1 MNILHG
7 SLPQLNIR
15 IFIGTSTFFLDQ
27 KKGSVTQKITLSNG
41 ETIRA
46 GVTKLER
53 YKNGIPV
60 FGSVADPRMGSN
72 TLARCK
78 TCDCSYAGSGSKMD
92 DCPGHFGHIELCRPV
107 YHCGFIDEVVRILR
121 CVCFSCSRLL
131 LDENSP
137 KDRECLKVND
147 PETRFRRVHDRCKR
161 ETVRCE
167 STNVDS
173 LNTFLDAIDLNQPNG
188 VSATQLVKTEAQ
200 EFMDVLGGNNVDGV
214 NADDAAKKAASSNSK
229 PPCGATMPKF
239 RREGMTVYVTYPDD
253 METIPGTGQ
262 RKQVL
267 SAQKV
272 FEVLRRI
279 SDEDVVKIGF
289 DPKWARPE
297 WMLVT
302 VLPVPPPHV
311 RPTVMEGD
319 IQSED
324 DLTFQLTN
332 IVKANLVLEDAIV
345 KGHPRMVIADLEAL
359 LQARITSFFDNERD
373 DNPREVSSL

>member
-1 MNILHG
+1 
-7 SLPQLNIR
+7 
-15 IFIGTSTFFLDQ
+15 
-27 KKGSVTQKITLSNG
+27 
-41 ETIRA
+41 
-46 GVTKLER
+46 
-53 YKNGIPV
+53 
-60 FGSVADPRMGSN
+60 
-72 TLARCK
+72 
-78 TCDCSYAGSGSKMD
+78 MD

-137 KDRECLKVND
+137 KDRECLKVHD

-200 EFMDVLGGNNVDGV
+200 EFMDVLGGNGADGV
-214 NADDAAKKAASSNSK
+214 NADDAAKKAISSNSK

-319 IQSED
+319 MQSED

-373 DNPREVSSL
+373 DNPREVSTYNNDSLFLFAVTPFNLFSSSFFLSLHRPRRQVVR